1 MRKIKLP
8 SYLLTTLKILVSLG
22 ALAFVF
28 TKIDFSQMGEI
39 LRGSRLWLLILA
51 LGVFAASKLIAAFR
65 LNLYFRSIGIT
76 LNQAQNIRLY
86 LLGMY
91 YNLFLPGGIGGD
103 GYKIYLLHKR
113 SSVKSGRIFWAVL
126 LDRVNGVVALCCLV
140 LVFLY
145 VLDLEVLAFFRVAP
159 LLALPLGLLVF
170 YLLIRAFYAH
180 FAPILATTTLLSLL
194 VQGLQVLCAFL
205 ILRAIG
211 VQGHEI
217 NYLSVFLVSSI
228 VAMIPLSIGGVG
240 LRELTFLYGSRL
252 LELDVNMSVALS
264 LLFYLITA
272 LVSLCGLYFGLRVDR
287 VFPGESGTNN

>member
-1 MRKIKLP
+1 VKRKIPPL
-8 SYLLTTLKILVSLG
+8 LKILIKLLITAAAVYFVVRKIDVRQVGSIIGSLKPLYILG
-22 ALAFVF
+22 AFMAFVLS
-28 TKIDFSQMGEI
+28 KGVS
-39 LRGSRLWLLILA
+39 A
-51 LGVFAASKLIAAFR
+51 LR
-65 LNLYFRSIGIT
+65 LNRYLHAIGVTISDRT
-76 LNQAQNIRLY
+76 NLKLY

-287 VFPGESGTNN
+287 VFPGESGTNS